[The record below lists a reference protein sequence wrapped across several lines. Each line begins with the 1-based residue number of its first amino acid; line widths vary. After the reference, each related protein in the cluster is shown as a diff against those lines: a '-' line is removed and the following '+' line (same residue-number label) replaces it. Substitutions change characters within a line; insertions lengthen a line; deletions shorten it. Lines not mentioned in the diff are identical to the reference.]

1 MEQITISKFTFD
13 TLVENIED
21 LKKVLNQVNYDKD
34 HSDPRNI
41 ESCPAYVVGYSKSTI
56 TLCPLCL
63 RVSIH
68 KDDLCER

>member
-56 TLCPLCL
+56 D
-63 RVSIH
+63 SILY
-68 KDDLCER
+68 DLNNIIKETNS

>member
-13 TLVENIED
+13 TLVENIQE
-21 LKKVLNQVNYDKD
+21 LKNVLNKVDYEQD

-56 TLCPLCL
+56 D
-63 RVSIH
+63 SILY
-68 KDDLCER
+68 DLNNIIKETNS